1 MSDLTINSNL
11 ASSGKVNHKSIGSN
25 GSFWLPP
32 KMQSMSFDSS
42 LKQLSSSSKTS
53 LAPSGEQAKVSTP
66 GSFNPV
72 KSDLTNRNLSMLRD
86 ANFFE
91 NRPLQTPGKPL
102 IPSSSPLRS
111 SVKDTGSASSSI
123 IHSMPSAVNSSSV
136 MISSSEAIPQL
147 APLSHLTIGKSGNSE
162 YVLFSSS
169 ASNSGTKNANFSG
182 SEFNKDAFFS
192 TQSDFP
198 STSLTENQ
206 VIEFIKSYQT
216 GSLSFGASKKGVV
229 RFAFSLEDG
238 SSVSVR
244 LEQKRECLQICFISE
259 TASALKSLQSKFASI
274 SEDRTSCSDQTFMPL
289 FFSSYSEMDA
299 CLLNSQ

>member
-162 YVLFSSS
+162 YVLFFLLLLLIV
-169 ASNSGTKNANFSG
+169 AQKMLIFRAVNSIKMLFSQPNPI
-182 SEFNKDAFFS
+182 SHQLLLRK
-192 TQSDFP
+192 
-198 STSLTENQ
+198 
-206 VIEFIKSYQT
+206 IR
-216 GSLSFGASKKGVV
+216 SLSLSKVIKQV
-229 RFAFSLEDG
+229 RFPLVQAKRASFDLPFPWKTEVQFLSDWSKSENVFKFVSFLRPLLHLNRFNQNLLPFRRIVLPALIKHLCLYFSPLIP
-238 SSVSVR
+238 
-244 LEQKRECLQICFISE
+244 KWMP
-259 TASALKSLQSKFASI
+259 AS
-274 SEDRTSCSDQTFMPL
+274 
-289 FFSSYSEMDA
+289 
-299 CLLNSQ
+299 